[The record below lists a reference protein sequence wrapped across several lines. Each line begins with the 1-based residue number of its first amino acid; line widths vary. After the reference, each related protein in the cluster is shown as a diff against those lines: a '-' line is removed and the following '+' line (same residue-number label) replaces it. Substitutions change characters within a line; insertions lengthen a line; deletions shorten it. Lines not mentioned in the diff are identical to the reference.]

1 MITIQAPVEID
12 IRYAPLKVDT
22 RSATPRE
29 TAMLLDTRRP
39 AWLRTLQ
46 EETAIADVRRAVN
59 RFFYS
64 EN

>member
-22 RSATPRE
+22 RSASPRE
-29 TAMLLDTRRP
+29 EFVKRP
-39 AWLRTLQ
+39 TWLRTLQ
-46 EETAIADVRRAVN
+46 EDVAIADVRRAVN
-59 RFFYS
+59 HFFYS